1 MTGYVIIVLAT
12 VGFGLLVYIDNDLA
26 FMISGLFLRFFQGF
40 GDAMV
45 STASYS
51 MITIEFPEE
60 KEKYFGYC

>member
-1 MTGYVIIVLAT
+1 
-12 VGFGLLVYIDNDLA
+12 VYIDNDLA